1 MILIQALLLLG
12 PLLLLLI
19 LLSPP
24 LLLLLLLLLFLELW
38 PLPNFFHLMLPL
50 LLKFV

>member
-24 LLLLLLLLLFLELW
+24 LLLLLLLFLELW

>member
-24 LLLLLLLLLFLELW
+24 LLLLLLFLELW